1 MAFKRQTDRL
11 PIIPADAKEHN
22 VVCHYCIVGC
32 GYKAYT
38 WDMDRQGTTDPA
50 GNIFKTDLSKQQG
63 AETEAWYSPSMYNVV
78 RQDGKDV
85 HIVIKPDTKC
95 VVNSGLGSVRGARMA
110 EMSYSPVRSTE
121 QQRLTDP
128 MVWRYG
134 QMQPT
139 SWEDALDL
147 VARVTAAV
155 INDQGED
162 GLFVS
167 AFDHGGAGGGYEN
180 TWGTGKLYF
189 EAMKIKNIRIHN
201 RPAYNSEVHATRD
214 MGVGELNNCYE
225 DAQLADT
232 IVSVGA
238 NSLETQTNYFLNHW
252 VQNMRGTSMEKKT
265 KELPNE
271 PHEAARVIIVDPRR
285 TVTVNACEVE
295 AGKDRVMH
303 LAINPGT
310 DLALFNAWL
319 TYINER
325 GWTDKPFISASTK
338 DYEKAVAGNKTTIEE
353 AAKITGLTP
362 DEIRKS
368 ADWIA
373 QPKAGGARRRTMFAY
388 EKGLIWGNDNYRTNG
403 ALVNVALAT
412 GNIGR
417 PGGGCVRLGGH
428 QEGYARPSD
437 AHVGK
442 PAAYV
447 DQLLIGG
454 KGGVHH
460 IWGCDHYKTTLNALK
475 FKQAYKRRTDMVK
488 DAMSGVPWGDR
499 PAMVAA
505 ITDAIKKGG
514 LFSVDVDIIPTQIGQ
529 ASHVWLPAATSGEMN
544 LTSMNGERRMRLTER
559 YMDPPGRSMPDCLI
573 AARLAN
579 HMERVF
585 REQGKTDVADRFK
598 GFDWKTE
605 EDAFMDGYHKHEKG
619 GEFVT
624 YARLRAMGTNGF
636 QEPAVGI
643 EGGPVAA
650 GSSPAQTTTGQ
661 QPGMIVQGTAIEA
674 ARGKEPVIQAG
685 PGAAAAPVPTGG
697 TERIIGTKRLYADG
711 KFNTK
716 DGKAVFMETKW
727 RGLQAPGKEEE
738 QKKFPFLV
746 NNGRT
751 NHVWQSAYLDQ
762 ENEFVMD
769 RYPFPFIEM
778 NPQDMA
784 ELKINA
790 GDLVEVFN
798 DNGSTQAMAYPTDRT
813 KRKQTFM
820 LFAYPMG
827 VQGNV
832 VSPGVNEFIIPNY
845 KQTWANVRKL
855 ADAPE
860 AVKGLSFKSKEYST
874 G

>member
-1 MAFKRQTDRL
+1 MAYKRHIDRL
-11 PIIPADAKEHN
+11 PIIPADATEHN

-38 WDMDRQGTTDPA
+38 WDIDRQGTTDPA
-50 GNIFKTDLSKQQG
+50 GNKFKVDLAKQQG
-63 AETEAWYSPSMYNVV
+63 AETEAWYSPSMYNIV
-78 RQDGKDV
+78 RQNGKDV
-85 HIVIKPDTKC
+85 HAVIKPDKNC
-95 VVNSGLGSVRGARMA
+95 VVNGGLGSIRGARIA
-110 EMSYSPVRSTE
+110 EMSFSPVRQTQ

-128 MVWRYG
+128 TVWRYG

-147 VARVTAAV
+147 VARVTVAV
-155 INDQGED
+155 INEQGED

-189 EAMKIKNIRIHN
+189 GAMKVKNIRIHN

-225 DAQLADT
+225 DAELADT
-232 IVSVGA
+232 IVVVGA
-238 NSLETQTNYFLNHW
+238 NPLETQTNYFLAHW
-252 VQNMRGTSMEKKT
+252 VPNLRGTSVDKKNS
-265 KELPNE
+265 ELPNE
-271 PHEAARVIIVDPRR
+271 AHEPGRIIIVDPRR
-285 TVTVNACEVE
+285 TVTINACEVE

-303 LAINPGT
+303 LAINSGT
-310 DLALFNAWL
+310 DLALFNAWF
-319 TYINER
+319 TYIAEK
-325 GWTDKPFISASTK
+325 GWTDKAFIDASTK
-338 DYEKAVAGNKTTIEE
+338 DFDKAL
-353 AAKITGLTP
+353 AANRTSVEDAARTTGLTP

-368 ADWIA
+368 AEWIA
-373 QPKAGGARRRTMFAY
+373 QPNQGNARRRTMFAY

-428 QEGYARPSD
+428 QEGYSRPSD
-437 AHVGK
+437 AFIGR
-442 PAAYV
+442 PAPYV
-447 DQLLIGG
+447 DQLLISG

-460 IWGCDHYKTTLNALK
+460 IWGCDHYKTTLNADE
-475 FKQAYKRRTDMVK
+475 FKRVYKRRTDMVK
-488 DAMSGVPWGDR
+488 DAMSAVPYGDR

-505 ITDAIKKGG
+505 IMEAIRKGG
-514 LFSVDVDIIPTQIGQ
+514 LFAVDVDIIPTKIGQ
-529 ASHVWLPAATSGEMN
+529 ACHVWLPAATSGEMN

-559 YMDPPGRSMPDCLI
+559 YMDPPGGAMPDCLI
-573 AARLAN
+573 AARIAS

-585 REQGKTDVADRFK
+585 REQGKNDVAAHFS

-605 EDAFMDGYHKHEKG
+605 EDAFMDGYHDHEKG

-636 QEPAVGI
+636 QEPAVDFQDGK
-643 EGGPVAA
+643 
-650 GSSPAQTTTGQ
+650 
-661 QPGMIVQGTAIEA
+661 IV
-674 ARGKEPVIQAG
+674 
-685 PGAAAAPVPTGG
+685 
-697 TERIIGTKRLYADG
+697 GTKRLYADG

-716 DGKAVFMETKW
+716 DSKAVFHETKW

-738 QKKFPFLV
+738 SKKFRFLV

-762 ENEFVMD
+762 KNEFVMD

-784 ELKINA
+784 ELNVKA

-798 DNGSTQAMAYPTDRT
+798 ENGATQAMIYPSLRA
-813 KRKQTFM
+813 KRNQTFM
-820 LFAYPMG
+820 LFANPMG

-832 VSPGVNEFIIPNY
+832 VSKGVNEFIIPNY
-845 KQTWANVRKL
+845 KQTWANIRKL

-860 AVKGLSFKSKEYST
+860 AVKGLSFKSKEYSAS
-874 G
+874 

>member
-1 MAFKRQTDRL
+1 MAYKRQIDRL
-11 PIIPADAKEHN
+11 PIIPKDAKEFN
-22 VVCHYCIVGC
+22 VTCHYCIVGC
-32 GYKAYT
+32 GYKAYS
-38 WDMDRQGTTDPA
+38 WPVNKQGGAAADQNKF
-50 GNIFKTDLSKQQG
+50 GVDLGKQQP
-63 AETEAWYSPSMYNVV
+63 AETAAWYSPSMYNIV
-78 RQDGKDV
+78 QQNGEDV
-85 HIVIKPDTKC
+85 HIVIKPDKDC

-110 EMSYSPVRSTE
+110 EMSYSRARNTE
-121 QQRLTDP
+121 LQRLTDP

-139 SWEDALDL
+139 SWDDALDL
-147 VARVTAAV
+147 VARVTVAV
-155 INDQGED
+155 INDMGED

-189 EAMKIKNIRIHN
+189 GAMKVKNIRIHN

-225 DAQLADT
+225 DAELADT
-232 IVSVGA
+232 IVAVGTNA
-238 NSLETQTNYFLNHW
+238 LETQTNYFLNHW
-252 VQNMRGTSMEKKT
+252 VPNMRGTSMDKKRA
-265 KELPNE
+265 EFGSE
-271 PHEAARVIIVDPRR
+271 PVAAARVIIVDPRR

-303 LAINPGT
+303 LAINSGT

-319 TYINER
+319 TYINEK
-325 GWTDKPFISASTK
+325 GLTDKAFIAASTN
-338 DYEKAVAGNKTTIEE
+338 DFDKAAAGNKTSLEE
-353 AAKITGLTP
+353 AAQITGLTV
-362 DEIRKS
+362 DQIRQS

-373 QPKAGGARRRTMFAY
+373 QPKQGGARRRTMFAY

-417 PGGGCVRLGGH
+417 PGGGCVRMGGH
-428 QEGYARPSD
+428 QEGYSRPSD
-437 AHVGK
+437 AHVGR

-447 DQLLIGG
+447 DQLLIEG

-475 FKQAYKRRTDMVK
+475 FKQAYKKRTDMVK
-488 DAMSGVPWGDR
+488 DAMSAVPYGDR
-499 PAMVAA
+499 TAMINA
-505 ITDAIKKGG
+505 IVGAIKNGG
-514 LFSVDVDIIPTQIGQ
+514 LFAVDVDIVPTKIGQ
-529 ASHVWLPAATSGEMN
+529 ACHVWLPAATSGEAN

-559 YMDPPGRSMPDCLI
+559 YMDPPGQAMPDCLI
-573 AARLAN
+573 AARIAN
-579 HMERVF
+579 HMERVL
-585 REQGKTDVADRFK
+585 REQGKPQVADQFK

-605 EDAFMDGYHKHEKG
+605 EDAFMDGYAKHEKG

-636 QEPAVGI
+636 QEPAVDFKDGK
-643 EGGPVAA
+643 
-650 GSSPAQTTTGQ
+650 
-661 QPGMIVQGTAIEA
+661 IV
-674 ARGKEPVIQAG
+674 
-685 PGAAAAPVPTGG
+685 
-697 TERIIGTKRLYADG
+697 GTKRLFADG
-711 KFNTK
+711 KFGSK
-716 DGKAVFMETKW
+716 DGKATFMETKW
-727 RGLQAPGKEEE
+727 RGLQAAGKEAE
-738 QKKFPFLV
+738 KNKWPFLI

-751 NHVWQSAYLDQ
+751 NIVWQNAYLDQ
-762 ENEFVMD
+762 DNEFVMD
-769 RYPFPFIEM
+769 RFPYPFIQM

-784 ELKINA
+784 ELGVKQ
-790 GDLVEVFN
+790 GDLVEVYN
-798 DNGSTQAMAYPTDRT
+798 DNGSTQAIVYPMATA

-820 LFAYPMG
+820 LFAYPTG

-832 VSPGVNEFIIPNY
+832 VSAGVNEFIIPNY
-845 KQTWANVRKL
+845 KQTWGGIRKI

-860 AVKGLSFKSKEYST
+860 AVRHLTFKSEEYST